1 MSTGP
6 DIRPRRATQRGRA
19 AGPATSLAVSVTLIL
34 APCLAP
40 AAGLALGAAA
50 TPSIAGPRDRD
61 APHLPRD
68 RSARGP
74 ADRRGD
80 DRRDRTAET
89 PLPDWRNGTA
99 GARSY
104 GRGRDGYDGAR
115 VDTPRTD
122 SPRSDSPRSDSLGA
136 DWRPRPDEA
145 RRGVREGRL
154 APLGRVIDQIRR
166 RSPGRQLDAGLETD
180 LEGRR
185 VYRVRWAGADG
196 RRSDYIVDAETG
208 RVLGIDGR

>member
-1 MSTGP
+1 MSV
-6 DIRPRRATQRGRA
+6 
-19 AGPATSLAVSVTLIL
+19 AVIL
-34 APCLAP
+34 AAWLAP
-40 AAGLALGAAA
+40 AAGLVLGAAA
-50 TPSIAGPRDRD
+50 TPAFAGPRDRE

-80 DRRDRTAET
+80 GRRDRPAE
-89 PLPDWRNGTA
+89 PPSPDWRNGTA

-104 GRGRDGYDGAR
+104 GRGPDGYDGAR

-122 SPRSDSPRSDSLGA
+122 SPRTDSLGA